1 MGSVKGEPHLVE
13 GSHHKIARQGN
24 LQNCEEF
31 TAPPS
36 FVAMCCVAIAVF
48 IGVGLW
54 LTFDLQSSFTEIMKD
69 RETLALQTSGLMS
82 QRFFN
87 TLTAAD
93 YVLQDITTSTTG
105 EEINLASND
114 HERQNQLS
122 TLLREKLATL
132 PNVYGLGFLD
142 QHCIYVAAADENI
155 IGIKSNSKLN
165 VQPGQVL
172 ERKTYVEYVPATKSA
187 NKEPAIIVS
196 RPILSAEGVFEGGA
210 LAAIM
215 LSTTQDWIQSY
226 QIGQFDTIAMM
237 DDQGILLA
245 HNPSMPNA
253 IGTTLNFIVG
263 QSKVALGDVNKT
275 FSAVSPIDGRERIY
289 GVSKIENIPLYI
301 VIGYDKQQSLNEWQR
316 RLWQTAVGFLALM
329 IVAFLMLRNHRKV
342 LLKQQELRRLSVTD
356 PLTCIANR
364 RQIMLL
370 GENEITRALRYKT
383 TVSVLMLDIDH
394 FKSVND
400 SYGHQVGDK
409 VIQYLAQSMVSNLRS
424 FDIVGRLGGEEFALI
439 LPETSSDDALKIANR
454 LRQIIEQSDAAE
466 SATGKPIHIT
476 VSIGVA
482 SMKEG
487 DPSFSNLL
495 GKADEALYNAKSKGR
510 NRVEFAS

>member
-1 MGSVKGEPHLVE
+1 
-13 GSHHKIARQGN
+13 
-24 LQNCEEF
+24 
-31 TAPPS
+31 
-36 FVAMCCVAIAVF
+36 
-48 IGVGLW
+48 
-54 LTFDLQSSFTEIMKD
+54 
-69 RETLALQTSGLMS
+69 
-82 QRFFN
+82 
-87 TLTAAD
+87 
-93 YVLQDITTSTTG
+93 
-105 EEINLASND
+105 
-114 HERQNQLS
+114 
-122 TLLREKLATL
+122 
-132 PNVYGLGFLD
+132 
-142 QHCIYVAAADENI
+142 
-155 IGIKSNSKLN
+155 
-165 VQPGQVL
+165 
-172 ERKTYVEYVPATKSA
+172 
-187 NKEPAIIVS
+187 
-196 RPILSAEGVFEGGA
+196 
-210 LAAIM
+210 M

-253 IGTTLNFIVG
+253 IGTTLNFIVD

-289 GVSKIENIPLYI
+289 GVSKIDNIPLYI

-439 LPETSSDDALKIANR
+439 LPEPSSADALKIANR
-454 LRQIIEQSDAAE
+454 LREIIEQSDAAE

-495 GKADEALYNAKSKGR
+495 GKADEALYDAKSKGR